1 MSTDFAKAMRKIAEM
16 VCSERLEQHDVPDLL
31 VVSDMQFD
39 QARFEGG
46 YGDYF
51 GYGKVHSAWDTEYE
65 EIAQLFHEVGMQVHG
80 RPLSAPR
87 MAETWSRPAAR
98 WILVKPCGAS

>member
-31 VVSDMQFD
+31 VVSEMQFD

-51 GYGKVHSAWDTEYE
+51 GYDKVLQRGTPY
-65 EIAQLFHEVGMQVHG
+65 M
-80 RPLSAPR
+80 RK
-87 MAETWSRPAAR
+87 SRSCSTRWACKCTGAR
-98 WILVKPCGAS
+98 

>member
-51 GYGKVHSAWDTEYE
+51 GYGKVHSAWDTVYE
-65 EIAQLFHEVGMQVHG
+65 EIAQLFHEVGKPTPTDTRQ
-80 RPLSAPR
+80 RRTRRASCC
-87 MAETWSRPAAR
+87 SPAT
-98 WILVKPCGAS
+98 LPP

>member
-1 MSTDFAKAMRKIAEM
+1 
-16 VCSERLEQHDVPDLL
+16 
-31 VVSDMQFD
+31 MQCH

-51 GYGKVHSAWDTEYE
+51 GYGKVHSAWDTVYE

-80 RPLSAPR
+80 RPLSAPNSIF
-87 MAETWSRPAAR
+87 WNVRPTDKR
-98 WILVKPCGAS
+98 QQRTRRASCCSPATLPEAGL